1 MPFAIKISEVNNMK
15 NFIVAPDSFKGT
27 MTASEV
33 CSIIET
39 SILKYIPDALVRKI
53 PMADGGEGM
62 VDAYLNICGGKRVTA
77 TVSGPFGTPIEV
89 YYGLLPS
96 GTAVIE
102 MAACAGLPLAGENK
116 NPMLTTTYGVGEL
129 ILHAAGMGV
138 KNIILGLGGSATNDC
153 GLGMAAALGYRFL
166 NQDKVP
172 VEPIGGSMV
181 DVMRIERPGCL
192 PAVTITAACDVDNPL
207 YGPTGAAYI
216 FGKQKGADATML
228 ASLDE
233 GLKNMAYII
242 ERDLGVAIKDMPGAG
257 AAGGLGAG
265 VVAFSGGSL
274 SPGIEL
280 LLDAADFDA
289 MLKDADLVFTGEG
302 RIDSQSAHGKVP
314 VGVSRRAKKHQ
325 VPCIALCGSIGDGT
339 DVLYDYGIDALFS
352 AIRGVTDLEEIKK
365 TCHEDMRLLAE
376 NVIRALLIK

>member
-1 MPFAIKISEVNNMK
+1 VNNMK

-33 CSIIET
+33 CSVIET

-62 VDAYLNICGGKRVTA
+62 VDAYLNICGGKRVRA
-77 TVSGPFGTPIEV
+77 TVSGPFGSPMEV
-89 YYGLLPS
+89 YYGLLPNN
-96 GTAVIE
+96 TAVIE
-102 MAACAGLPLAGENK
+102 MASCAGLPLVEENK

-129 ILHAAGMGV
+129 ILHAANMGV

-166 NQDKVP
+166 NQDKMP
-172 VEPIGGSMV
+172 VKHIGGSML
-181 DVMRIERPGCL
+181 DVRYIEQPSHL

-207 YGPTGAAYI
+207 YGPTGAAYV
-216 FGKQKGADATML
+216 FGKQKGANATML

-233 GLKNMAYII
+233 GLKNMANII
-242 ERDLGVAIKDMPGAG
+242 ERDLGVTIRDMPGAG

-265 VVAFSGGSL
+265 VVVFSGGSL

-302 RIDSQSAHGKVP
+302 RIDGQSAHGKVP
-314 VGVSRRAKKHQ
+314 VGVSRRAKKHH
-325 VPCIALCGSIGDGT
+325 VPCIALCGSIGEGT
-339 DVLYDYGIDALFS
+339 DVLYDYGINALFS
-352 AIRGVTDLEEIKK
+352 AVRGVTDLEEIKK

-376 NVIRALLIK
+376 NVIRTLLITPQCILS

>member
-1 MPFAIKISEVNNMK
+1 MK

-33 CSIIET
+33 CSVIET

-62 VDAYLNICGGKRVTA
+62 VDAYLNICGGKRVRA
-77 TVSGPFGTPIEV
+77 TVSGPFGSPMEV
-89 YYGLLPS
+89 YYGLLPNN
-96 GTAVIE
+96 TAVIE
-102 MAACAGLPLAGENK
+102 MASCAGLPLVEENK

-129 ILHAAGMGV
+129 ILHAANMGV

-166 NQDKVP
+166 NQDKMP
-172 VEPIGGSMV
+172 VKHIGGSML
-181 DVMRIERPGCL
+181 DVRYIEQPSHL

-207 YGPTGAAYI
+207 YGPTGAAYV
-216 FGKQKGADATML
+216 FGKQKGANATML

-233 GLKNMAYII
+233 GLKNMANII
-242 ERDLGVAIKDMPGAG
+242 ERDLGVTIRDMPGAG

-265 VVAFSGGSL
+265 VVVFSGGSL

-302 RIDSQSAHGKVP
+302 RIDGQSAHGKVP
-314 VGVSRRAKKHQ
+314 VGVSRRAKKHH
-325 VPCIALCGSIGDGT
+325 VPCIALCGSIGEGT
-339 DVLYDYGIDALFS
+339 DVLYDYGINALFS
-352 AIRGVTDLEEIKK
+352 AVRGVTDLEEIKK

-376 NVIRALLIK
+376 NVIRTLLITPQCILS

>member
-1 MPFAIKISEVNNMK
+1 MK

-33 CSIIET
+33 CSVIET

-62 VDAYLNICGGKRVTA
+62 VDAYLNICGGKRVRA
-77 TVSGPFGTPIEV
+77 TVSGPFGSPMEV
-89 YYGLLPS
+89 YYGLLPTN
-96 GTAVIE
+96 TAVIE
-102 MAACAGLPLAGENK
+102 MASCAGLPLVEENK

-129 ILHAAGMGV
+129 ILHAANMGV

-166 NQDKVP
+166 NQDKMP
-172 VEPIGGSMV
+172 VKPIGGSML
-181 DVMRIERPGCL
+181 DVRYIEQPSHL

-207 YGPTGAAYI
+207 YGPTGAARV
-216 FGKQKGADATML
+216 FGKQKGANATML

-233 GLKNMAYII
+233 GLKNMANII
-242 ERDLGVAIKDMPGAG
+242 ERDLGVTIRDMPGAG

-289 MLKDADLVFTGEG
+289 MLKNADLVFTGEG
-302 RIDSQSAHGKVP
+302 RIDGQSAHGKVP
-314 VGVSRRAKKHQ
+314 VGVSRRAKKHH
-325 VPCIALCGSIGDGT
+325 VPCIALCGSIGEGT
-339 DVLYDYGIDALFS
+339 DVLYDYGINALFS
-352 AIRGVTDLEEIKK
+352 AVRGVTDLEEIKK

-376 NVIRALLIK
+376 NVIRTLLITPQCILS

>member
-1 MPFAIKISEVNNMK
+1 
-15 NFIVAPDSFKGT
+15 

-33 CSIIET
+33 CSVIET

-62 VDAYLNICGGKRVTA
+62 VDAYLNICGGKRVRA
-77 TVSGPFGTPIEV
+77 TVSGPFGSPMEV
-89 YYGLLPS
+89 YYGLLPNN
-96 GTAVIE
+96 TAVIE
-102 MAACAGLPLAGENK
+102 MASCAGLPLVEENK

-129 ILHAAGMGV
+129 ILHAANMGV

-166 NQDKVP
+166 NQDKMP
-172 VEPIGGSMV
+172 VKHIGGSML
-181 DVMRIERPGCL
+181 DVRYIEQPSHL

-207 YGPTGAAYI
+207 YGPTGAAYV
-216 FGKQKGADATML
+216 FGKQKGANATML

-233 GLKNMAYII
+233 GLKNMANII
-242 ERDLGVAIKDMPGAG
+242 ERDLGVTIRDMPGAG

-265 VVAFSGGSL
+265 VVVFSGGSL

-302 RIDSQSAHGKVP
+302 RIDGQSAHGKVP
-314 VGVSRRAKKHQ
+314 VGVSRRAKKHH
-325 VPCIALCGSIGDGT
+325 VPCIALCGSIGEGT
-339 DVLYDYGIDALFS
+339 DVLYDYGINALFS
-352 AIRGVTDLEEIKK
+352 AVRGVTDLEEIKK

-376 NVIRALLIK
+376 NVIRTLLITPQCILS